1 MSPRSDLSTP
11 PRRLALFVALVATA
25 VVLRLP
31 LLVPSV
37 IDWDESLYLLIT
49 RAWSAGG
56 LPYETIWDHKPIG
69 TYVLFRAIGA
79 LFGDGLAPIRLFG
92 SVLVGTSAYL
102 ITQLLPV
109 VAGRDDGE
117 TRRLGG
123 LVGLAYILYCFLH
136 GGLSTNTELMFTPLV
151 ALAALLTLRGG
162 APSLSRVAAIGLLM
176 GAAFQIK
183 YVVAAECALFAQ
195 ILLWRMPRARRLA
208 AAGVLVAAAAAPTVA
223 AWAYFFAHGR
233 APLWFDSTVLAN
245 LRHTGM
251 IAPTSVALK
260 LLVWSLLHLPL
271 LLALLWL
278 VARREARVVVWWTV
292 AAGIGVAG
300 TGRFYDHYFL
310 ELLPPLCLAL
320 ALAVRGVAGARAV
333 KTLAV
338 ALAVAAPPMLL
349 PLVRPIRE
357 LTAHG
362 LAAAIPGT
370 DLVARIAGRIRVLAA
385 AGPPPSL
392 YVFDHEPALYLLLD
406 IRPPGRYI
414 FPPILTR
421 AHFSGVAGIDPVAEL
436 DANMSGRPEFVV
448 KRADH
453 DEPLESDSY
462 NESVYHRMDALLSTD
477 YVRVDTLEDVEIW
490 RLREPLREPPRG
502 APP

>member
-1 MSPRSDLSTP
+1 VNPRGDLSTA
-11 PRRLALFVALVATA
+11 PRRLALFVTLVATA
-25 VVLRLP
+25 VALRLP

-56 LPYETIWDHKPIG
+56 LPYETIWDHKPMG

-79 LFGDGLAPIRLFG
+79 LFGEGLAPIRLFG
-92 SVLVGTSAYL
+92 SVLVGISAYL
-102 ITQLLPV
+102 IAQLLPV
-109 VAGRDDGE
+109 VAGRDDAA

-123 LVGLAYILYCFLH
+123 LAGVAYVLYCFVH

-151 ALAALLTLRGG
+151 ALAALLTLRCE
-162 APSLSRVAAIGLLM
+162 APSLPRVAAIGLLM

-183 YVVAAECALFAQ
+183 YVVAVECALFAQ
-195 ILLWRMPRARRLA
+195 ILLWRTPRARRLA
-208 AAGVLVAAAAAPTVA
+208 AAGVLAVAAAAPTVA
-223 AWAYFFAHGR
+223 ACAYFFAHGR
-233 APLWFDSTVLAN
+233 AALWFDSTVLAN

-251 IAPTSVALK
+251 IAPTSIALK

-278 VARREARVVVWWTV
+278 LARREARVIVWWTL

-320 ALAVRGVAGARAV
+320 ALAVRGVAGARAGKV
-333 KTLAV
+333 LAV
-338 ALAVAAPPMLL
+338 ALAVAAPPMMWR
-349 PLVRPIRE
+349 LVQPVRE
-357 LTAHG
+357 LAEHG
-362 LAAAIPGT
+362 VVAAMRGT
-370 DLVARIAGRIRVLAA
+370 DLLARIAGRIRVLAA

-406 IRPPGRYI
+406 IHPPGRYI

-436 DANMSGRPEFVV
+436 EANMAGRPDFVV

-453 DEPLESDSY
+453 DEPLDSDSY
-462 NESVYHRMDALLSTD
+462 NESVYQRMDALLAAD
-477 YVRVDTLEDVEIW
+477 YVRVDTLEGVEIW
-490 RLREPLREPPRG
+490 RLRGRRG
-502 APP
+502 EAPS

>member
-1 MSPRSDLSTP
+1 MNPRSDLSTAP
-11 PRRLALFVALVATA
+11 GRLALLVALVATA

-49 RAWSAGG
+49 EAWSAGG

-69 TYVLFRAIGA
+69 TYVLFRAIGG
-79 LFGDGLAPIRLFG
+79 LFGDGLTPIRLFG
-92 SVLVGTSAYL
+92 SVLVGISAYL
-102 ITQLLPV
+102 IAQLLPV
-109 VAGRDDGE
+109 VAGRDDAA

-123 LVGLAYILYCFLH
+123 LAGLAYVLYCFVH

-151 ALAALLTLRGG
+151 VLAALLTLRGEA
-162 APSLSRVAAIGLLM
+162 APSLSRIAAIGLLM

-195 ILLWRMPRARRLA
+195 ILLWRTPRARRLA
-208 AAGVLVAAAAAPTVA
+208 AAGVLVVAAAAPTAA

-233 APLWFDSTVLAN
+233 ATLWFDSTVLAN

-251 IAPTSVALK
+251 IAPTSIALK

-278 VARREARVVVWWTV
+278 LARREARVVGWWTL

-320 ALAVRGVAGARAV
+320 ALAARGVAGARAV
-333 KTLAV
+333 KVLAV
-338 ALAVAAPPMLL
+338 A
-349 PLVRPIRE
+349 
-357 LTAHG
+357 T
-362 LAAAIPGT
+362 
-370 DLVARIAGRIRVLAA
+370 
-385 AGPPPSL
+385 GP
-392 YVFDHEPALYLLLD
+392 
-406 IRPPGRYI
+406 R
-414 FPPILTR
+414 
-421 AHFSGVAGIDPVAEL
+421 
-436 DANMSGRPEFVV
+436 
-448 KRADH
+448 
-453 DEPLESDSY
+453 
-462 NESVYHRMDALLSTD
+462 
-477 YVRVDTLEDVEIW
+477 
-490 RLREPLREPPRG
+490 
-502 APP
+502 